1 MTKTLMMALCER
13 LVTLAGASTLVTLL
27 EADIE
32 GHRGPR
38 R

>member
-1 MTKTLMMALCER
+1 MTKTLMIALCER
-13 LVTLAGASTLVTLL
+13 LETLADASTLVTLL

>member
-1 MTKTLMMALCER
+1 MTQ
-13 LVTLAGASTLVTLL
+13 TLVIALGEIPEMLAEATALVALL
-27 EADIE
+27 EVDVE

>member
-1 MTKTLMMALCER
+1 MIKMLMIALCEH
-13 LVTLAGASTLVTLL
+13 LKTLADASALVVLL